1 MNDQKQKGV
10 AAGNNHPSQNKTLW
24 AYFITLVKTWPWLDR
39 EFLLVINGAIL
50 GYLLALAV
58 EYLK

>member
-39 EFLLVINGAIL
+39 EFLLVINGATL

>member
-24 AYFITLVKTWPWLDR
+24 AYFITLVQTWPWLDK
-39 EFLLVINGAIL
+39 EFLLLMIGVIL
-50 GYLLALAV
+50 GYLLTLTT
-58 EYLK
+58 ECLK